1 MFEFKGSAAEFL
13 QLNCLLFFTDQLHV
27 YTPTPGPVALHFTK
41 WLSNPPRTVQNPP
54 PPQSPMLSHA
64 AAFYLGGWLLQ
75 TTKILSKKVPSSY
88 SFLVISSFVISYT
101 VQSLSPILFNP
112 VLIIQ

>member
-13 QLNCLLFFTDQLHV
+13 QLHCLLFFTEQLHV

-41 WLSNPPRTVQNPP
+41 WLSNPPRAVQKPP
-54 PPQSPMLSHA
+54 HASPMLSHA
-64 AAFYLGGWLLQ
+64 AAFYLGDWLLR

-88 SFLVISSFVISYT
+88 SLQVISSFVISYT
-101 VQSLSPILFNP
+101 VQSCINHSMKFLELFM
-112 VLIIQ
+112 